1 MRQWCFFVQG
11 PDPAKKSIGRIRA
24 GLTAFM
30 GDQMRKIL
38 VVNSKGGCGKT
49 TVATNLAVALA
60 ARGEDVALAD
70 ADRQKSSLSWTKR
83 RPKSLTK
90 IQGLNWSKAETI
102 GDDKAKDLDSIVI
115 DGPGGLRSELAKTL
129 IAEASE
135 IVVPVL
141 ASAFDWDATIK
152 FLNGISDI
160 KRVRKGKADIHVVA
174 NRINR
179 RSTQVAELERTL
191 SENGYPL
198 LCRISDRVLYA
209 RHAAAG
215 SGIFDWKDAKDHEI
229 RGQWHPL
236 LQAVDV

>member
-1 MRQWCFFVQG
+1 
-11 PDPAKKSIGRIRA
+11 
-24 GLTAFM
+24 
-30 GDQMRKIL
+30 MRKIL

-49 TVATNLAVALA
+49 TIATNLAVALA

-70 ADRQKSSLSWTKR
+70 ADRQKSSLSWVKR
-83 RPKSLTK
+83 RPKTLLK
-90 IQGLNWSKAETI
+90 VEGLNWTKEGAI
-102 GDDKAKDLDSIVI
+102 GGKDKALDAIVI
-115 DGPGGLRSELAKTL
+115 DGPGGLRSEMAKNL
-129 IAEASE
+129 IAEASD

-141 ASAFDWDATIK
+141 ASAFDWNATIK
-152 FLNGISDI
+152 FLDGISDI

-179 RSTQVAELERTL
+179 RSNQVLDLEKNL
-191 SENGYPL
+191 SKKGYPV

-215 SGIFDWKDAKDHEI
+215 SGVFDYSDAGAYEV

-236 LQAVDV
+236 LQAVDC